1 MDSKLGG
8 DNMKLEERGTLRIL
22 TPEVG
27 HKLYCVSTNSYVT
40 KVYLGVNDSIDNYKE
55 MVDEDYVD
63 IDMVTELKETQER
76 VSLTEEVNAVQD
88 EILNISMLAT
98 DEINTEYSSLVDSI
112 LLAMDELYCMIDDI
126 TKGGS
131 PIE

>member
-1 MDSKLGG
+1 
-8 DNMKLEERGTLRIL
+8 MKLEERGTLRIL

-27 HKLYCVSTNSYVT
+27 HKLYCVSTNSYMT
-40 KVYLGVNDSIDNYKE
+40 KVYLGVNDSIDNYRE

-76 VSLTEEVNAVQD
+76 VSLTEKVNAVQD
-88 EILNISMLAT
+88 EVLNISMLAT

-112 LLAMDELYCMIDDI
+112 LLAMDELYCMIEDI
-126 TKGGS
+126 TKGGN

>member
-1 MDSKLGG
+1 
-8 DNMKLEERGTLRIL
+8 MKLEERGTLRIL

-27 HKLYCVSTNSYVT
+27 HKLYCVSTNSYMT
-40 KVYLGVNDSIDNYKE
+40 KVYLGVNDSIDNYRE

-126 TKGGS
+126 TKGGN

>member
-1 MDSKLGG
+1 
-8 DNMKLEERGTLRIL
+8 MKLEERGTLRIL

-27 HKLYCVSTNSYVT
+27 HKLYCVSTNSYMT
-40 KVYLGVNDSIDNYKE
+40 EVYLGVNDSIDNYRE

-63 IDMVTELKETQER
+63 IDMATELKKTQER

-88 EILNISMLAT
+88 EVLNISMLAT

-112 LLAMDELYCMIDDI
+112 LLAIDELYCMIEDI

>member
-1 MDSKLGG
+1 
-8 DNMKLEERGTLRIL
+8 MKLEERGTLRIL

-40 KVYLGVNDSIDNYKE
+40 KVYLGVNDSIDNYRE

-63 IDMVTELKETQER
+63 IDMATELKETQER
-76 VSLTEEVNAVQD
+76 VSLAEEVNAVQD

-112 LLAMDELYCMIDDI
+112 LLAMDELYCMIEDI
-126 TKGGS
+126 TKGGN

>member
-1 MDSKLGG
+1 
-8 DNMKLEERGTLRIL
+8 MKLEERGTLRIL
-22 TPEVG
+22 TSEVG
-27 HKLYCVSTNSYVT
+27 HKLYCVSTNSYMT
-40 KVYLGVNDSIDNYKE
+40 KVYLGVNDSIDNYRE
-55 MVDEDYVD
+55 VVDEDYVD

-88 EILNISMLAT
+88 EVLNISMLAT

-112 LLAMDELYCMIDDI
+112 LLAIDELYCMIEDI

>member
-1 MDSKLGG
+1 
-8 DNMKLEERGTLRIL
+8 MKLEERGTLRIL

-27 HKLYCVSTNSYVT
+27 HKLHCVSTNSYMT
-40 KVYLGVNDSIDNYKE
+40 KVYLGVNDSIDNYRE
-55 MVDEDYVD
+55 VVDEDYVD
-63 IDMVTELKETQER
+63 IDMATKLKETQER

-112 LLAMDELYCMIDDI
+112 LLAIDELYCMIEDI
-126 TKGGS
+126 TKGGN

>member
-1 MDSKLGG
+1 
-8 DNMKLEERGTLRIL
+8 MKLEERGTLRIL
-22 TPEVG
+22 TSEVG
-27 HKLYCVSTNSYVT
+27 HKLYCVSTNSYTT

-55 MVDEDYVD
+55 VVDEDYVD
-63 IDMVTELKETQER
+63 IDMVTELKETQKR

-112 LLAMDELYCMIDDI
+112 LLAMDELYCMIEDI
-126 TKGGS
+126 TKGGN

>member
-1 MDSKLGG
+1 
-8 DNMKLEERGTLRIL
+8 MKLEERGTLRIL

-40 KVYLGVNDSIDNYKE
+40 KVYLGVNDSIDNYRE
-55 MVDEDYVD
+55 VVDEDYVD

-112 LLAMDELYCMIDDI
+112 LLAMDELYCMIEDI
-126 TKGGS
+126 TKGGN